1 MKGRCKMFKHNG
13 KGIKEHQIDK
23 IEKTKWFI
31 FTLYYLYLKDGR
43 KILIKNKL
51 GKVLWEVSNERV

>member
-1 MKGRCKMFKHNG
+1 MFKHNG